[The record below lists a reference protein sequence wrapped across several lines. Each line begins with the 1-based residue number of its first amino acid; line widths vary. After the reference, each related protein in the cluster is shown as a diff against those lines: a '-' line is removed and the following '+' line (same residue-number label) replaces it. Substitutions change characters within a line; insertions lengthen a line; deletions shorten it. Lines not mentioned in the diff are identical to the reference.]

1 MVQIKAMKDM
11 EEATE
16 RRLKAVSTEK
26 ELSEKEKIDL
36 RITNAKLR
44 S

>member
-26 ELSEKEKIDL
+26 EK
-36 RITNAKLR
+36 N
-44 S
+44 